1 MIKRKDGLEHIESL
15 HVGSDKSITHSFL
28 TRKGGVSPAPFASL
42 NFSSKEGDSA
52 ENIQYNERVV
62 GKALGFSPA
71 SLITLNQVHG
81 NKVILFKKP
90 GGKPLSGI
98 DFNGDAIITN
108 QRRFALAILTADCLP
123 ILIDDPSKGVIGA
136 VHAGWKGT
144 SLRIVQETLL
154 SMEKVFGVKPDDVK
168 VALGPAIG
176 PCCYEVDDKVLKPLR
191 QNLTKEMVPAANR
204 MLNLAMI
211 NRKLLLEIGVK
222 EESIELVNICTSC
235 RKDLFF
241 SYRRDGKTG
250 RQLSFIM
257 LN

>member
-1 MIKRKDGLEHIESL
+1 MIKRKDRLEHIESV
-15 HVGSDKSITHSFL
+15 HVGSDKRISHSFL
-28 TRKGGVSPAPFASL
+28 TRKGGVSPSPFVSL
-42 NFSSKEGDSA
+42 NFSAKEGDSW
-52 ENIQYNERVV
+52 ENIQYNERAV
-62 GKALGFSPA
+62 GEAFGFSPS
-71 SLITLNQVHG
+71 SLVTLNQVHG
-81 NKVILFKKP
+81 NKVIVIKKT
-90 GGKPLSGI
+90 GEKALSKV

-108 QRRFALAILTADCLP
+108 QRGFALGILTADCLP

-144 SLRIVQETLL
+144 SLRIVQKTLL
-154 SMEKVFGVKPDDVK
+154 AMEKAFEVKPDDVK
-168 VALGPAIG
+168 VALGPSIG

-191 QNLTKEMVPAANR
+191 KSLTKEMIPVGKR
-204 MLNLAMI
+204 MLNLAQI
-211 NRKLLLEIGVK
+211 NRRLLLEVGVK

>member
-1 MIKRKDGLEHIESL
+1 MIKRKDRLEHIESV
-15 HVGSDKSITHSFL
+15 HVGSGKSITHSFL
-28 TRKGGVSPAPFASL
+28 TRKGGVSTAPFASL
-42 NFSSKEGDSA
+42 NFSSKEGDSL
-52 ENIQYNERVV
+52 ENIQYNERAV
-62 GKALGFSPA
+62 GKAFGFSPS

-81 NKVILFKKP
+81 NKVILLKKP
-90 GGKPLSGI
+90 GEKPLSNV

-108 QRRFALAILTADCLP
+108 QRGFALGILTADCLP

-144 SLRIVQETLL
+144 SLRIVQKTLL
-154 SMEKVFGVKPDDVK
+154 AMEKFFEVKPDDVK
-168 VALGPAIG
+168 VALGPSIG

-191 QNLTKEMVPAANR
+191 KNLTKEMIPVGKR
-204 MLNLAMI
+204 MLNLAQI
-211 NRKLLLEIGVK
+211 NRKLLLEMGVK
-222 EESIELVNICTSC
+222 EESIELINICTSC